1 LKKLAIITTHPI
13 QYYAPV
19 FKLLAKRC
27 NLKVFYT
34 LGSAA
39 ENGLY
44 DNGFHQII
52 KWDIDLLEGYDHEF
66 LKNTVKKPGT
76 HHFLGIKNPD
86 IISRIGNFNP
96 DAILI
101 YGWAYISH
109 LKVMRYFHRKV
120 PVWFRGDSHL
130 LDPKPLWKK
139 LARKGFLKWVY
150 SHIDKAFCVGNAN
163 KAYYDD
169 FGLKEDQ
176 LLFTPHAI
184 DNDRFSEDR
193 NEEVNLL
200 RKSFGIKDDETLILF
215 AGKFE
220 RKKNPELL
228 LQAFLDLNL
237 QHTHLLF
244 VGNGDLEESLKLKA
258 KKILRRAQDDNYEIV
273 HFMDFQN
280 QSDMPV
286 VYQACDL
293 FVLPSQGPGE
303 TWGLAVNEAM
313 ASGKAVMVSDK
324 VGCAT
329 DLIDPKK
336 NGDIFQSANHSD
348 FISKLSALAGNKI
361 QLKQMGLQSKLKIKD
376 WNFEQQ
382 INQIIRELH
391 AI

>member
-1 LKKLAIITTHPI
+1 MKKLAVLITHPI
-13 QYYAPV
+13 QYYVPV
-19 FKLLAKRC
+19 FQLLAKQC
-27 NLKVFYT
+27 ILKVFYSWGEA
-34 LGSAA
+34 GSKAKY
-39 ENGLY
+39 EP
-44 DNGFHQII
+44 DFKKVIS
-52 KWDIDLLEGYDHEF
+52 WDLPLLEGYDFQF
-66 LKNTVKKPGT
+66 LPNHAENPGS
-76 HHFLGIKNPD
+76 HHFGGIKNKD
-86 IISRIGNFNP
+86 LISNIISFSP
-96 DAILI
+96 HAILI
-101 YGWAYISH
+101 YGWSYQSH
-109 LKVMRYFHRKV
+109 LSALRYFKGKI
-120 PVWFRGDSHL
+120 PVWFRGDSTLIDHQSRL
-130 LDPKPLWKK
+130 KTI
-139 LARKGFLKWVY
+139 ARDLFLKWVY
-150 SHIDKAFCVGNAN
+150 NYIDLGFYVGSAN
-163 KAYYDD
+163 KAYFEK
-169 FGLKEDQ
+169 FGLNEQQ
-176 LLFTPHAI
+176 LIFAPHAI

-258 KKILRRAQDDNYEIV
+258 KKIFRRAQDDTYEKV
-273 HFMDFQN
+273 HFMGFQN
-280 QSDMPV
+280 QSYMPV
-286 VYQACDL
+286 IYQACDL
-293 FVLPSQGPGE
+293 LVLPSKSE
-303 TWGLAVNEAM
+303 TWGLSVNEAM
-313 ASGKAVMVSDK
+313 AAGKAILVSDK

-329 DLIDPKK
+329 DLIDPEK